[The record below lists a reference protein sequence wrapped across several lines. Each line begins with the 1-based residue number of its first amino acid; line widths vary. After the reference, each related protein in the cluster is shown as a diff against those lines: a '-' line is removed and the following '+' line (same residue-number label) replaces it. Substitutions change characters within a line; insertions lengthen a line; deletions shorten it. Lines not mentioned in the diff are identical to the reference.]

1 MHRGWSIEI
10 SRRRTMVHPRILFLD
25 SICMEDAGYRKRMSR
40 KLPESHAQPHGTP
53 QPGPSTGAPTILTA
67 ILNYG
72 YYDVLSLRYFVPFE
86 VRGKLNPR
94 ELRVFFACGHRG
106 PFNAQGLREKMT
118 SQTVSGRTKT
128 QSSTHGIL
136 LVPQNG
142 REKYWLTWK
151 KISN

>member
-1 MHRGWSIEI
+1 
-10 SRRRTMVHPRILFLD
+10 
-25 SICMEDAGYRKRMSR
+25 MEDAGYRKRMSR

-128 QSSTHGIL
+128 QRQGKILVNLKEDFELALKNYFSESDSHRRVRASDLNSSPKGEA
-136 LVPQNG
+136 V
-142 REKYWLTWK
+142 Y
-151 KISN
+151 SN